1 MKCDL
6 MKDKLL
12 ESFGDKQ
19 LSNDLKDH
27 LNGCSECQQYY
38 HELLSLTDDIRF
50 EKDFYLNNDDKE
62 QLITKIDEKI
72 DQQELR
78 KVTNITPK
86 WKSYVP
92 VAAAIVMILGIALV
106 SQLSYLFNGS
116 DQVNI
121 TENNDS
127 VWIDIDN
134 SEIEFVNN
142 DIYENVLIDYSS
154 VENSV
159 TNDWIVDDV
168 TEEEYQYILD
178 NFDIGEI
185 L

>member
-6 MKDKLL
+6 IKDKLL
-12 ESFGDKQ
+12 ESFGNTE
-19 LSNDLKDH
+19 LTSDLINH
-27 LNGCSECQQYY
+27 LNECTECRQYY
-38 HELLSLTDDIRF
+38 QELLSITDSIRF
-50 EKDFYLNNDDKE
+50 EEDFYLTQAERERFVAEVDK
-62 QLITKIDEKI
+62 KI
-72 DQQELR
+72 DQHELS
-78 KVTNITPK
+78 KVTDITPK

-106 SQLSYLFNGS
+106 SQLSYLFDSS
-116 DQVNI
+116 DQNNI
-121 TENNDS
+121 TDNNDS
-127 VWIDIDN
+127 LWINIDK

-142 DIYENVLIDYSS
+142 DNYENVLIDYSS

-159 TNDWIVDDV
+159 SNDWIIDDV
-168 TEEEYQYILD
+168 TEEEYQYMLD